1 MKCCGWI
8 LRIIAIVAFVGMCV
22 CVTANYSLNMEDVE
36 LSREE
41 YEEDY
46 EEHQIQIA
54 AEAMNGEKHDEDDCY
69 TCENYDDRMDDFD
82 RQEKY
87 YFNSLFSSIL
97 VYLIYGSILFAAGT
111 LVAAKASC
119 GVVAPQPSEP
129 VIPTCPGCGVVVDP
143 GQRFCNQCGSR
154 ITD

>member
-8 LRIIAIVAFVGMCV
+8 LRIIAIVALVGMCV
-22 CVTANYSLNMEDVE
+22 CTTANYSLNMEALQE
-36 LSREE
+36 SREE

-54 AEAMNGEKHDEDDCY
+54 AEAMNGEEHDEDDCY
-69 TCENYDDRMDDFD
+69 TCENYDERMDDFD
-82 RQEKY
+82 RDEEY
-87 YFNSLFSSIL
+87 YGNAFVNNIFLYWL
-97 VYLIYGSILFAAGT
+97 YAGILFAAGT

-119 GVVAPQPSEP
+119 GAVAPQPPEP

-143 GQRFCNQCGSR
+143 SQRFCNQCGSR
-154 ITD
+154 ISE